1 MLGADLHALS
11 AGLTFFLIYYSH
23 TVLYM
28 NGIKGTGLFTGSE
41 SQAATVAGFRSASG
55 HKEDRKSTRLNSSH
69 PK

>member
-28 NGIKGTGLFTGSE
+28 NGIEGTDLCTGSE
-41 SQAATVAGFRSASG
+41 SQAAT
-55 HKEDRKSTRLNSSH
+55 RLQAQSSSYDS
-69 PK
+69 P